1 MRRPLA
7 GGGCGCG
14 CGDEEGAMEAET
26 ADRGGEGQMEAGPHA
41 SGCACAYMCLGLL
54 VWVGLV
60 WISVDQWMAE
70 RLLLFW
76 AE

>member
-1 MRRPLA
+1 
-7 GGGCGCG
+7 
-14 CGDEEGAMEAET
+14 MEAET